1 MAYTYALMTSWLMRR
16 RCWLKVTFFLIKIN
30 LDHWTEMNAIIRQ
43 EEDSKNGPNFSQE
56 NI

>member
-1 MAYTYALMTSWLMRR
+1 MAYTDVLMTSWLTGR
-16 RCWLKVTFFLIKIN
+16 RCWLKVKFFLIKMN

-43 EEDSKNGPNFSQE
+43 EEDSKNGPNISQE